1 MNTYKDSNPN
11 LGIYDMRRDVTGL
24 PRSLANKL
32 NSHICNKGGGG
43 GSTTTVSGID
53 PEFKP
58 DLTKALGIATDR
70 YSKQVEGGPDS
81 IVAGMTED
89 QITALGLQRDLG
101 QQAVSGT
108 GIYDTKSA
116 QESSLKNLMGTSMGQ
131 AAGAGALGSARSQK
145 AMQSALA
152 GKSLEFA
159 KQRQQDVGQGSN
171 MIGDVGTTL
180 QKYQQQRMDAPDTA
194 ASRYFGYLTGNAGKT
209 STATQT
215 GGGK

>member
-1 MNTYKDSNPN
+1 MEVVVVEAKQLSQV
-11 LGIYDMRRDVTGL
+11 LI
-24 PRSLANKL
+24 
-32 NSHICNKGGGG
+32 
-43 GSTTTVSGID
+43 
-53 PEFKP
+53 
-58 DLTKALGIATDR
+58 LTD
-70 YSKQVEGGPDS
+70 
-81 IVAGMTED
+81 D

-108 GIYDTKSA
+108 GIYDTKAA
-116 QESSLKNLMGTSMGQ
+116 QEGDLKNLMGTSMSS

-152 GKSLEFA
+152 GRSLEFA
-159 KQRQQDVGQGSN
+159 QQRQRDVGQGSS

-194 ASRYFGYLTGNAGKT
+194 ASRYFGYLTGNAGKQT
-209 STATQT
+209 TTT

>member
-24 PRSLANKL
+24 PRSLANSI
-32 NSHICNKGGGG
+32 NNHICNGGGG
-43 GSTTTVSGID
+43 GGGQTTISGID

-70 YSKQVEGGPDS
+70 YTDQVEKGPDS
-81 IVAGMTED
+81 IVAGMTDD

-108 GIYDTKSA
+108 GIYDTKAA
-116 QESSLKNLMGTSMGQ
+116 QEGDLKNLMGTSMSS

-152 GKSLEFA
+152 GRSLEFA
-159 KQRQQDVGQGSN
+159 QQRQRDAGQGSS

-194 ASRYFGYLTGNAGKT
+194 ASRYFGYLTGNAGKKTT
-209 STATQT
+209 ST

>member
-24 PRSLANKL
+24 PRSLANSI
-32 NSHICNKGGGG
+32 NNHICNSGGGG
-43 GSTTTVSGID
+43 GGQTTISGID

-70 YSKQVEGGPDS
+70 YTDQVEKGPDS
-81 IVAGMTED
+81 IVAGMTDD

-108 GIYDTKSA
+108 GIYDTKAA
-116 QESSLKNLMGTSMGQ
+116 QEGDLKNLMGTSMSS

-152 GKSLEFA
+152 GRSLEFA
-159 KQRQQDVGQGSN
+159 QQRQRDAGQGSS

-194 ASRYFGYLTGNAGKT
+194 ASRYFGYLTGNAGKQT
-209 STATQT
+209 TTT

>member
-24 PRSLANKL
+24 PRSLANSI
-32 NSHICNKGGGG
+32 NNHICNGGGG
-43 GSTTTVSGID
+43 GGGQTTISGID

-70 YSKQVEGGPDS
+70 YTDQVEKGPDS
-81 IVAGMTED
+81 IVAGMTDD

-108 GIYDTKSA
+108 GIYDTKAA
-116 QESSLKNLMGTSMGQ
+116 QEGDLKNLMGTSMSS

-152 GKSLEFA
+152 GRSLEFA
-159 KQRQQDVGQGSN
+159 QQRQKDAAQGSS

-194 ASRYFGYLTGNAGKT
+194 ANRYFGYLTGNAGKQT
-209 STATQT
+209 TTT